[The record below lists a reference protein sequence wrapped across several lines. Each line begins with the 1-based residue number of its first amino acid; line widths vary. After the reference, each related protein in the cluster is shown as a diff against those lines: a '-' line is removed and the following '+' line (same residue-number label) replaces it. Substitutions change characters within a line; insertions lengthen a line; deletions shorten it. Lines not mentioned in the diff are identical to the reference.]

1 MKTLNEILNESLLDA
16 DFDVGVEDIYADNI
30 ISKVLEIMSTRKF
43 KDYDKIVKE
52 LHDLLKAA
60 ARGRQEQD
68 ASSIQR
74 RFRSN
79 DNISIYMEKEG
90 AGFTSISIQKLIKR
104 PQPTSIQLGL
114 YKQEDGSCKT
124 LLYLIHQAI
133 HLNKVTQNMKET
145 LVFLKPELRDDIMD
159 AFKNT

>member
-1 MKTLNEILNESLLDA
+1 MKSLNEILSESILDA
-16 DFDVGVEDIYADNI
+16 DFDVSVEDIYADNI
-30 ISKVLEIMSTRKF
+30 ISKVIEIMSARKF

-52 LHDLLKAA
+52 LHDLLKSA
-60 ARGRQEQD
+60 ARSRQEQD
-68 ASSIQR
+68 TSSIQR

-90 AGFTSISIQKLIKR
+90 AGFASISIQKLVKR
-104 PQPTSIQLGL
+104 PQPTSIQLWL
-114 YKQEDGSCKT
+114 YKQEDGSCRT
-124 LLYLIHQAI
+124 LPYLIHQAS

-145 LVFLKPELRDDIMD
+145 LVFLKPELWDDIMD

>member
-1 MKTLNEILNESLLDA
+1 MKSLNEILSESLLDA
-16 DFDVGVEDIYADNI
+16 DFDIGVEDIYADNI
-30 ISKVLEIMSTRKF
+30 ISKVIEIMSVRKF

-52 LHDLLKAA
+52 LHDLLKSA
-60 ARGRQEQD
+60 ARSRQEQD

-90 AGFTSISIQKLIKR
+90 AGFTSTSIQKLIKR
-104 PQPTSIQLGL
+104 PQPTSIQLWL
-114 YKQEDGSCKT
+114 YKQEDGSCRT
-124 LLYLIHQAI
+124 LPYLIHQAS

-145 LVFLKPELRDDIMD
+145 LVFLKPELWDDVMD

>member
-1 MKTLNEILNESLLDA
+1 MKTLHELLSESILDA
-16 DFDVGVEDIYADNI
+16 NFDVNVEDIYADNI
-30 ISKVLEIMSTRKF
+30 ISKVLEIMSVRKF

-52 LHDLLKAA
+52 LHDLLKSA

-68 ASSIQR
+68 TSSIQR

-104 PQPTSIQLGL
+104 KQFIQVIINTLMFQIAHTLRLLDILRL
-114 YKQEDGSCKT
+114 Y
-124 LLYLIHQAI
+124 I
-133 HLNKVTQNMKET
+133 
-145 LVFLKPELRDDIMD
+145 LVV
-159 AFKNT
+159 